1 LNGCLVFLRI
11 FNLLNENRFLIHVYN
26 FFLLDLLSRYKLI
39 ILEVLNNYQRKKL
52 DESNDEEFYSD
63 PKFVYHLDANFRQ
76 NLSDLYERE
85 INNYST
91 VLDLMSSWDSY
102 LPKVKEFKKVIGHG
116 LNKQELERNKIFDSY
131 WIQNFNLSQQL
142 PLDKESI
149 DYCLM
154 VAAWQYLQYPE
165 NLTKEIAR
173 ILNRTGKFI
182 IAFSNRAF
190 WHKAPNIWTSSTE
203 EERVKYVR
211 KVLITNGFNEPKIIK
226 KFTEPALNIFNF
238 LNKDPFYCLI
248 ATKE

>member
-1 LNGCLVFLRI
+1 M
-11 FNLLNENRFLIHVYN
+11 
-26 FFLLDLLSRYKLI
+26 
-39 ILEVLNNYQRKKL
+39 EVLNNYQRKKL

-63 PKFVYHLDANFRQ
+63 PKFVYHLDENFRQ
-76 NLSDLYERE
+76 YLSTVYKNE
-85 INNYST
+85 IADSST

-102 LPKVKEFKKVIGHG
+102 LPKCKKYKKVIGHG
-116 LNKQELERNKIFDSY
+116 LNKKELEKNKMFDSY
-131 WIQNFNLSQQL
+131 WIQNFNFNQEI
-142 PLDKESI
+142 PLDNESI

-173 ILNRTGKFI
+173 ILSNRGKII

-190 WHKAPNIWTSSTE
+190 WHKAPNIWTTSTE
-203 EERVKYVR
+203 EERVNYVR

-226 KFTEPALNIFNF
+226 KFNEPTINFFNF
-238 LNKDPFYCLI
+238 LTKDPFYCLI

>member
-1 LNGCLVFLRI
+1 M
-11 FNLLNENRFLIHVYN
+11 
-26 FFLLDLLSRYKLI
+26 
-39 ILEVLNNYQRKKL
+39 EVLNNYQRKKL

-63 PKFVYHLDANFRQ
+63 PKFVYHLDENFRQ
-76 NLSDLYERE
+76 YLSTVYENE
-85 INNYST
+85 IADSST

-102 LPKVKEFKKVIGHG
+102 LPKSKKYKKVIGHG
-116 LNKQELERNKIFDSY
+116 LNKKELEKNKMFDSY
-131 WIQNFNLSQQL
+131 WIQNFNFNQEI
-142 PLDKESI
+142 PLDNESI

-173 ILNRTGKFI
+173 ILSNQGKII

-190 WHKAPNIWTSSTE
+190 WNKAPNIWTTSTE
-203 EERVKYVR
+203 EERVNYVR

-226 KFTEPALNIFNF
+226 KFNEPTINFFNF
-238 LNKDPFYCLI
+238 LTKDPFYCLI

>member
-1 LNGCLVFLRI
+1 M
-11 FNLLNENRFLIHVYN
+11 
-26 FFLLDLLSRYKLI
+26 
-39 ILEVLNNYQRKKL
+39 EVLSNYQRKKL

-76 NLSDLYERE
+76 YLSNIYKKE
-85 INNYST
+85 ISDGST

-102 LPKVKEFKKVIGHG
+102 LPKDKKYKKVVGHG
-116 LNKQELERNKIFDSY
+116 LNRRELETNKIFDTF
-131 WIQNFNLSQQL
+131 WIQNFNLNQQI
-142 PLDKESI
+142 PLDNKCV

-165 NLTKEIAR
+165 NLTREIVR
-173 ILNRTGKFI
+173 ILSNQGKFI

-190 WHKAPNIWTSSTE
+190 WHKAPNIWINSNE

-211 KVLITNGFNEPKIIK
+211 KVLISNGFNEPKIIK
-226 KFTEPALNIFNF
+226 KFNEQSHNIFNF

-248 ATKE
+248 ATKD

>member
-1 LNGCLVFLRI
+1 MRIDFLKTQYEFLFI
-11 FNLLNENRFLIHVYN
+11 RFVIDFKLFV
-26 FFLLDLLSRYKLI
+26 LD
-39 ILEVLNNYQRKKL
+39 VLNNYQRGKL

-85 INNYST
+85 IDNNST

-102 LPKVKEFKKVIGHG
+102 LPNGKKYKKVIGHG
-116 LNKQELERNKIFDSY
+116 LNKQELEKNKIFDSF
-131 WIQNFNLSQQL
+131 WIQNFNLNQQI
-142 PLDKESI
+142 PLENESI

-173 ILNRTGKFI
+173 ILSRNGKII

-211 KVLITNGFNEPKIIK
+211 KVLISNGFNEPKIIK

-248 ATKE
+248 ATRE

>member
-1 LNGCLVFLRI
+1 MDSKLVA
-11 FNLLNENRFLIHVYN
+11 
-26 FFLLDLLSRYKLI
+26 
-39 ILEVLNNYQRKKL
+39 LEVLNNYQRKKL

-76 NLSDLYERE
+76 NLSVLYEKE
-85 INNYST
+85 IENCST

-102 LPKVKEFKKVIGHG
+102 LPKGKKYKKVIGHG
-116 LNKQELERNKIFDSY
+116 LNRQELEKNKIFDSF
-131 WIQNFNLSQQL
+131 WIQNFNLSQQI
-142 PLDKESI
+142 PLDKESV

-165 NLTKEIAR
+165 NLTTEIAR
-173 ILNRTGKFI
+173 ILSRNGKII

-203 EERVKYVR
+203 EDRVKYVR
-211 KVLITNGFNEPKIIK
+211 KVLITNGFNETKIIK
-226 KFTEPALNIFNF
+226 KFNQPILNILNF
-238 LNKDPFYCLI
+238 FNKDPFYCLI

>member
-1 LNGCLVFLRI
+1 M
-11 FNLLNENRFLIHVYN
+11 
-26 FFLLDLLSRYKLI
+26 
-39 ILEVLNNYQRKKL
+39 EVLNNYQREKL

-85 INNYST
+85 IDNNST

-102 LPKVKEFKKVIGHG
+102 LPKGKKYKKVIGHG
-116 LNKQELERNKIFDSY
+116 LNKQELEKNKGFDFF
-131 WIQNFNLSQQL
+131 WIQNFNLNQL
-142 PLDKESI
+142 IPLDNESV

-173 ILNRTGKFI
+173 ILSRNGKII

-190 WHKAPNIWTSSTE
+190 WHKAPNIWTSSNE
-203 EERVKYVR
+203 DERVKYVR
-211 KVLITNGFNEPKIIK
+211 KVLISNGFNEPKNIK